1 MSQVTEKSTN
11 VRARTQRVTR
21 YYFY

>member
-11 VRARTQRVTR
+11 VRARTQRVTT
-21 YYFY
+21 